1 MIPVSLSQT
10 FRNIEA
16 METKRPDP
24 DELLDRVASEEE
36 RQCQGKLKI
45 FFGAAPGVGKTSAML
60 GAARQRR
67 EEGVDIVLGVVE
79 THGRKE
85 TEALLDGL
93 EILPRRIQPHRGR
106 DLPEFDIDAALAR
119 RPTLM
124 VIDELAHT
132 NAPDSRHKKRW
143 QDVQELLC
151 AGISVY
157 TTVNVQHIESL
168 NDIVRQ
174 ITGVIVRE
182 TFPDS
187 FMDRADEIELID
199 LPPDDLLQ
207 RLKEGKVYIPGQAQR
222 ATENFFRKG
231 NLIALR
237 ELALRRTAEQVDGQ
251 MESYRRDEGIR
262 EIWPAAER
270 ILVCIGPNPRS
281 IRLIRAARRMAA
293 GLRAEWIAVHVEAP
307 SHIKPSKKDL
317 KILAEH
323 MRLAESLGAQT
334 ATLTGHKASE
344 EILNYAR
351 QRNISKIIVGK
362 PTHPRWKDKL
372 LGSQLD
378 EIVRGSGDIE
388 IYVITGDSAEAPVKP
403 RTKIRPSKIKP
414 QEWYWCLAAVA
425 VSTALAGLM
434 LPYFDRTDIAMIYLL
449 GIVITS
455 MRTGRLPALAVTL
468 LSVAAFDFFFVPPY
482 FTFAVNDIRFV
493 VTFGVMLVVAYVITW
508 LTLQIREQSEA
519 SRKRE
524 RSTSALY
531 ALSRELAR
539 ERKKNRIFDI
549 AAKHISE
556 VFQSQIV
563 ILIVDEQGEL
573 AIAKTGAGTFAVDPK
588 ELGVARWVFDNR
600 QSAGLETDTLP
611 GAKALYLPMVAPS
624 GVVGVIGVL
633 PENSEN
639 GFDPEDIHFLESF
652 VNQTAM
658 AMERVMLAKEAH
670 EQHLKAEAQN
680 VRNTFLSSVSH
691 DLRSPLA
698 VVAGAASTLLEKD
711 ASLDR
716 PARLELLHTIREE
729 TDRLERIIRNVLN
742 LTRLESG
749 AISVRKEWQPL
760 EEIIGVVLNRFSD
773 RLKERHL
780 ELKIPPDLPLI
791 PFDTLLMEQV
801 LSNLLENALRHTP
814 PGTSVEI
821 TVSPQ
826 KSAVMIEIADRG
838 PGIPAHEEEAIF
850 SKFTRGTHTQM
861 GAGIGLSICR
871 VIVEAHGG
879 RIWAENRPGGGAA
892 FKFVMPVEGTPPSM
906 IPEKESP

>member
-1 MIPVSLSQT
+1 
-10 FRNIEA
+10 

-24 DELLDRVASEEE
+24 DELLDRAVSEEE

-45 FFGAAPGVGKTSAML
+45 FFGAAPGVGKTYAML
-60 GAARQRR
+60 GDAQKRR
-67 EEGVDIVLGVVE
+67 EEGVDIVGGVVE

-93 EILPRRIQPHRGR
+93 EILPRRIHSHRGR
-106 DLPEFDIDAALAR
+106 DIPEFDIDAALAR
-119 RPTLM
+119 RPSLM
-124 VIDELAHT
+124 IIDELAHT
-132 NAPDSRHKKRW
+132 NAPESRHKKRW

-182 TFPDS
+182 TLPDS
-187 FMDRADEIELID
+187 FLDRADEIELID

-207 RLKEGKVYIPGQAQR
+207 RLSEGKVYIPEQAEK
-222 ATENFFRKG
+222 AMENFFRKG

-237 ELALRRTAEQVDGQ
+237 ELALRRTAEQVEEQ
-251 MESYRRDEGIR
+251 MESYRRDAGVR
-262 EIWPAAER
+262 DIWPAAER

-307 SHIKPSKKDL
+307 SHIRPSEEDM

-334 ATLTGHKASE
+334 ATLTGQKASE

-351 QRNISKIIVGK
+351 ERNVSKIIVGK

-372 LGSQLD
+372 LGSLLD
-378 EIVRGSGDIE
+378 QIIRGSGDIE
-388 IYVITGDSAEAPVKP
+388 IYVITGDAAEAPVKHGASAP
-403 RTKIRPSKIKP
+403 PPKIKP
-414 QEWYWCLAAVA
+414 KEWYWSIGAVA
-425 VSTALAGLM
+425 SSTMLGSLM
-434 LPYFDRTDIAMIYLL
+434 SPYFDRTDIAMIYLL

-455 MRTGRLPALAVTL
+455 MRTGRWPAFAATL

-482 FTFAVNDIRFV
+482 FTFAVSDIHFV
-493 VTFGVMLVVAYVITW
+493 VTFGVMFIVANVITR
-508 LTLQIREQSEA
+508 LTMRIREQAEA

-524 RSTSALY
+524 KNTAALY
-531 ALSRELAR
+531 ALSRKLAQ
-539 ERKKNRIFDI
+539 ERKKERIFDV
-549 AAKHISE
+549 ATKHISE

-563 ILIVDEQGEL
+563 ILVLDKKGEL
-573 AIAKTGAGTFAVDPK
+573 AISETRVGTFALDRK
-588 ELGVARWVFDNR
+588 ELSVARWVFDNR
-600 QSAGLETDTLP
+600 HSAGLGTDTLP
-611 GAKALYLPMVAPS
+611 GAKALYLPMVASS
-624 GVVGVIGVL
+624 GVVGVVGVL
-633 PENSEN
+633 PEDAKRR
-639 GFDPEDIHFLESF
+639 FDPEDIHFLESF
-652 VNQTAM
+652 VNQTAL
-658 AMERVMLAKEAH
+658 AMERVMLAKEVQ
-670 EQHLKAEAQN
+670 EEHLKAEAQN

-698 VVAGAASTLLEKD
+698 VVAGAASALLEKD

-716 PARLELLHTIREE
+716 PARLELLHTIHEE

-742 LTRLESG
+742 LTRLDSG
-749 AISVRKEWQPL
+749 AITIHKEWQPL

-773 RLKERHL
+773 RLSDHPL
-780 ELKIPPDLPLI
+780 ELKIPSDFPLI
-791 PFDTLLMEQV
+791 PFDTLLLEQV

-814 PGTSVEI
+814 TGTPVDI
-821 TVSPQ
+821 IVTPQ
-826 KSAVMIEIADRG
+826 KSVVMIEIADHG

-850 SKFTRGTHTQM
+850 SKFTRGTKTRM

-892 FKFVMPVEGTPPSM
+892 FKFVIPVEGTPPSM
-906 IPEKESP
+906 IPEKELP

>member
-1 MIPVSLSQT
+1 M
-10 FRNIEA
+10 EA
-16 METKRPDP
+16 KRPDP
-24 DELLDRVASEEE
+24 DELLDRAVSEEK
-36 RQCQGKLKI
+36 RQHQGKLKI
-45 FFGAAPGVGKTSAML
+45 FFGAAPGVGKTYAML
-60 GAARQRR
+60 RDAQKRR
-67 EEGVDIVLGVVE
+67 EDGVDIVVGVVE

-85 TEALLDGL
+85 TEELLDGL
-93 EILPRRIQPHRGR
+93 EILPRQVRPHRGR
-106 DLPEFDIDAALAR
+106 DIPEFDIDAALER
-119 RPTLM
+119 RPSLM
-124 VIDELAHT
+124 IIDELAHT
-132 NAPDSRHKKRW
+132 NAPGSRHKKRW
-143 QDVQELLC
+143 QDVDELLC

-157 TTVNVQHIESL
+157 ATVNVQHLESL

-174 ITGVIVRE
+174 ITGIIVRE
-182 TFPDS
+182 TLPDS
-187 FMDRADEIELID
+187 FMDRADEIELLD

-207 RLKEGKVYIPGQAQR
+207 RLKEGKVYIPEQAEK
-222 ATENFFRKG
+222 AMENYFRKG

-237 ELALRRTAEQVDGQ
+237 ELALRRTAEQVDEQ
-251 MESYRRDEGIR
+251 MESYRRDAGVQ
-262 EIWPAAER
+262 EIWPASER

-293 GLRAEWIAVHVEAP
+293 GLRAEWIAAHVEAP
-307 SHIKPSKKDL
+307 SRIKPSREDL
-317 KILAEH
+317 NTLAEH
-323 MRLAESLGAQT
+323 MRLAESLGAET
-334 ATLTGHKASE
+334 VTLSGHKASE

-351 QRNISKIIVGK
+351 QRNVSKIIVGK

-388 IYVITGDSAEAPVKP
+388 IYVITGDSAESPVKP
-403 RTKIRPSKIKP
+403 GIRPHPPKIKP
-414 QEWYWCLAAVA
+414 REWYWCILAVA
-425 VSTALAGLM
+425 ISTALAGLM
-434 LPYFDRTDIAMIYLL
+434 FPYFDRTDIAMIYLL
-449 GIVITS
+449 GIVVMST
-455 MRTGRLPALAVTL
+455 RTGRGPALAATL

-482 FTFAVNDIRFV
+482 FTFDVSDIRFV
-493 VTFGVMLVVAYVITW
+493 VTFGVMFVVAVVITQ
-508 LTLQIREQSEA
+508 LTLRIREQSEA

-524 RSTSALY
+524 RSTAALY
-531 ALSRELAR
+531 ALSRGLAR
-539 ERKKNRIFDI
+539 ERKKERIFDI
-549 AAKHISE
+549 AVKHIGD
-556 VFQSQIV
+556 VFQSRIV
-563 ILIVDEQGEL
+563 ILIADEQGEL
-573 AIAKTGAGTFAVDPK
+573 AVSKTDVGTFAVDHK

-600 QSAGLETDTLP
+600 KSAGLGTDTLP
-611 GAKALYLPMVAPS
+611 GARALYLPMVAS
-624 GVVGVIGVL
+624 SSVVGVIGVL
-633 PENSEN
+633 PENSKN
-639 GFDPEDIHFLESF
+639 GFDPEEIHFLESF

-670 EQHLKAEAQN
+670 EERLKAEAQN

-698 VVAGAASTLLEKD
+698 VVAGAASTLLEKE

-716 PARLELLHTIREE
+716 PARLELLRTIREE
-729 TDRLERIIRNVLN
+729 TDRLEGIIRNVLN

-760 EEIIGVVLNRFSD
+760 EEIIGVVLNRLSE
-773 RLKERHL
+773 RLKGRPL
-780 ELKIPPDLPLI
+780 ELKIPSDLPLI

-814 PGTSVEI
+814 TGTPVEI
-821 TVSPQ
+821 TVTPQ

-850 SKFTRGTHTQM
+850 SKFTRGTKTRM

-892 FKFVMPVEGTPPSM
+892 FKFVIPVEGTPPSM
-906 IPEKESP
+906 IPEKELP